1 MDSHHLAGR
10 DINREGDLIITVL
23 ASPLQ
28 TGRNIHREGDLP
40 SVLPSHLQEGEV
52 IDLGV
57 ALQVDTKAQEAG
69 DTTGHQVAQCGEDLQ
84 HLETQ
89 HSNPTVYVVEI
100 PIQVRSVPI
109 MRSIG
114 DPHVVI
120 VTYNTQQRV
129 IGSGGAGLPTE
140 TTNRWV
146 AMYNT
151 TIQR

>member
-1 MDSHHLAGR
+1 MDSHHLAGL

-40 SVLPSHLQEGEV
+40 SVPPSHLQEGEV
-52 IDLGV
+52 IDLEV
-57 ALQVDTKAQEAG
+57 PLQVDTKAQEAV
-69 DTTGHQVAQCGEDLQ
+69 DTTGHQVAQCGEDHQ

-89 HSNPTVYVVEI
+89 HNNQTVYVVEI

>member
-57 ALQVDTKAQEAG
+57 PLQVDTKAQEAG

-84 HLETQ
+84 HLESQ
-89 HSNPTVYVVEI
+89 HSNPTVSGVGI
-100 PIQVRSVPI
+100 PIPVRSVPI

-129 IGSGGAGLPTE
+129 ISSGGAGLPTE

-151 TIQR
+151 IRQR